1 MKLFSAFCLPALVM
15 AGALLLFASCK
26 KENPAPA
33 PDPTPTSIDLSASG
47 TANCYIVSAP
57 GTYSFKVVKGNSDK
71 TWPNVAQAEVLWE
84 SFGTDEVPDKGAI
97 ISSVSYADGRVTFST
112 PGTLKNGNAVVAVK
126 YSNETICWS
135 WHIWVCKG
143 YDPDDARQVYY
154 KNAGTMMDRNLGAT
168 SATPG
173 EAGSLGLLYQW
184 GRKDPFLGSS
194 SISSNTLTAS
204 TITWPAAQSAVNY
217 GTVNTSISHPT
228 LFIYPSST
236 QTDWIYNGPDNTLW
250 AAEKTIYDPCP
261 TGWKVPV
268 GGENGVW
275 ATALDNYSAFS
286 WTFDTTQKGMNFSGK
301 FGDAASIWY
310 PASGYR
316 YEKDGR
322 LLEVG
327 LRANSW
333 TSTPEDKSASTL
345 YMYYKD
351 GHGTVFPKREFSRAA
366 GYSVR
371 CVKE

>member
-1 MKLFSAFCLPALVM
+1 MKRFFAFCLPALVM
-15 AGALLLFASCK
+15 VGALLLFTSCK

-57 GTYSFKVVKGNSDK
+57 GTYSFKAVEGNSDK

-84 SFGTDEVPDKGAI
+84 SFGTDEVPEVGAI
-97 ISSVSYADGRVTFST
+97 VSSVSYADGRVTFST
-112 PGTLKNGNAVVAVK
+112 PGTLKNGNAVIAVK
-126 YSNETICWS
+126 YSNKNICWS
-135 WHIWVCKG
+135 WHIWVCEG
-143 YDPDDARQVYY
+143 YDPDATGQVYY
-154 KNAGTMMDRNLGAT
+154 GEAGTMMDRNLGAT

-194 SISSNTLTAS
+194 SISSNALAAS

-217 GTVNTSISHPT
+217 GTVNTAISHPT

-236 QTDWIYNGPDNTLW
+236 QTDWIYNGPNNTLW
-250 AAEKTIYDPCP
+250 AAEKTVYDPCP

-275 ATALDNYSAFS
+275 ATALDNSSAFS
-286 WTFDTTQKGMNFSGK
+286 WTFDNSNKGFDFSEEL
-301 FGDAASIWY
+301 GDATSIWY